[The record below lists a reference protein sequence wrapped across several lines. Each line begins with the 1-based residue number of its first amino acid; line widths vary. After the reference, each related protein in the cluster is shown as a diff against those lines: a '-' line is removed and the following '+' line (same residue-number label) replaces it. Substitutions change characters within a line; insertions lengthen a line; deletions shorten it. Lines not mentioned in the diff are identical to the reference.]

1 MTTKFLINNAEI
13 KENDISYY
21 YIYNRINLSNDL
33 LFNYNLYLSDLD
45 ENIKNKIF
53 TKKVNMMSILYPKD
67 FNELIDRYLFNN
79 NLINIKNFLQFC
91 ILSIPELKLITFAG
105 PVYNLFSKMNLH
117 ITKYV
122 ELILNVSY
130 RYYYDKKEI
139 EIKEELNEYFNIY
152 KKP

>member
-1 MTTKFLINNAEI
+1 MLK
-13 KENDISYY
+13 KENDISNY

-33 LFNYNLYLSDLD
+33 LFNYNWYLRDLD

-67 FNELIDRYLFNN
+67 FNESIDRYLFNN

-91 ILSIPELKLITFAG
+91 ILDIVILYIPELKLITFAG
-105 PVYNLFSKMNLH
+105 QVYNLFSKMNLH
-117 ITKYV
+117 ITKKV

-139 EIKEELNEYFNIY
+139 ES
-152 KKP
+152 KKN